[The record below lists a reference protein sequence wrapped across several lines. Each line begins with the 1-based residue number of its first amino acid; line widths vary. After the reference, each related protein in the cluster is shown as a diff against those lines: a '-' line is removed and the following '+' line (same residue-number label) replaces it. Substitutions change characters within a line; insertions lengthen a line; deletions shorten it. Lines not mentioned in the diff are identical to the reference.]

1 MLLKLGTIN
10 VHEKK
15 NKMTSLVLLHYNSF
29 AVGAVLIGTL
39 SSGNADGDADAETG
53 EKIGERTPL

>member
-1 MLLKLGTIN
+1 MSGGADLQAKKCILRSNGDKQ
-10 VHEKK
+10 EKK
-15 NKMTSLVLLHYNSF
+15 
-29 AVGAVLIGTL
+29 GADYERSSEALGTL